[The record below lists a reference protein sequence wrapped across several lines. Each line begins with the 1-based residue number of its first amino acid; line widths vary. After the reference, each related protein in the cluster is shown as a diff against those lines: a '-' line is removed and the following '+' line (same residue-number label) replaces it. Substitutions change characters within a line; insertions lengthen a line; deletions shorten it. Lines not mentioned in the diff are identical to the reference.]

1 MRGRMIA
8 LLSLDRAMTAVG
20 GTLAGFLAAGM
31 GTEPAQILFGI
42 GCIATAALMWSSSGT
57 IRRID

>member
-20 GTLAGFLAAGM
+20 GTLAGFLAASIGPQ
-31 GTEPAQILFGI
+31 PAQIFFGL
-42 GCIATAALMWSSSGT
+42 GCIATTALMWSSSA
-57 IRRID
+57 IVRQID